1 MGVVEKEIRDASEN
15 MMTIF
20 AAVEEMTA
28 SMEEISSNADQV
40 RSNAQAIAKLTTNLK
55 KQVTQFSV

>member
-1 MGVVEKEIRDASEN
+1 MLASLPGVLVDDLTSHCCGMAGTSGNILA
-15 MMTIF
+15 
-20 AAVEEMTA
+20 
-28 SMEEISSNADQV
+28 NADQV